1 MHYNFYEIRPSFHL
15 LHPFP
20 TSRNS
25 PLSLKPP
32 PLLGTRAEY
41 TEQSGLH
48 PLQMC
53 TLRASKQ
60 RPAFFK
66 HFQGHLYF
74 FTRNTDTIC
83 LIDRRSRNQREGGE
97 RGGGGALRG
106 GFLST
111 CEGDR
116 MKRCLCDA
124 LRARSHQSGPLTPGM
139 REGQPP
145 TDCILKQMQC
155 FWLLHCTAYSE
166 EDLRLSSERMRNHPV
181 VQST

>member
-1 MHYNFYEIRPSFHL
+1 MFYKDLRQRVHYNFYEIRPSFHL

-25 PLSLKPP
+25 SLSLKPP

-83 LIDRRSRNQREGGE
+83 LIDRRSRNQR
-97 RGGGGALRG
+97 GGGGLSGEDFSALVRATGWRDVCVMLLRPGHTSQVPSLLGRG
-106 GFLST
+106 RVNL
-111 CEGDR
+111 
-116 MKRCLCDA
+116 
-124 LRARSHQSGPLTPGM
+124 
-139 REGQPP
+139 QP
-145 TDCILKQMQC
+145 
-155 FWLLHCTAYSE
+155 TAF
-166 EDLRLSSERMRNHPV
+166 
-181 VQST
+181 

>member
-83 LIDRRSRNQREGGE
+83 LIDRRSRNQRGEG
-97 RGGGGALRG
+97 GGGGALRG

-124 LRARSHQSGPLTPGM
+124 LKARSHQSGPLTPGT

-145 TDCILKQMQC
+145 TDRILKQMQS
-155 FWLLHCTAYSE
+155 FWFVHCT
-166 EDLRLSSERMRNHPV
+166 LLIQRRISSSAVKE
-181 VQST
+181 